1 MEIWKKVR
9 ETISDF
15 QMFSEGERV
24 GIGLSGGIDSVVL
37 VDLLERLR
45 EELKLEL
52 YLLHLEHGI
61 RGEESKRDLEFV
73 KELAEKKGLPLFFK
87 EVNVPLYAK
96 REKLSL
102 EEAARNLRYLF
113 FEEAQKELHLQ
124 KIALGHTADDQVETF
139 LLALLRGAG
148 LKGLKGMPPKRGP
161 YVRPLIRVWRKEIE
175 EYALQRGLRYVVD
188 RSNFDLSRLRNRIR
202 LELIEFLKLF
212 NPRIKERILEM
223 TEILQQENEVLD
235 LLTEKHYEELV
246 QKEGKGVYFDL
257 EALRELPQA
266 LRLRLVAFAFRD
278 LTGLDL
284 SFRHRNSIRLL
295 IEGKGGDVELPRGLL
310 ASRQGRRL
318 YIGERPKS
326 VEIQP
331 KELRIPGITEIA
343 PGLFIE
349 ASFLDQKEESP
360 SPQVALL
367 DLDKLTLPLKVR
379 SPQEGDRFI
388 PSGMA
393 NKKKLQDFFV
403 DLKVPRFL
411 RKGVPIVVSGDEICW
426 VGGFRVD
433 ERFRA
438 KEDTQRVLRLRLIKE
453 KP

>member
-1 MEIWKKVR
+1 MEIWRKVR
-9 ETISDF
+9 ETISEF
-15 QMFSEGERV
+15 ELLSEGDRV
-24 GIGLSGGIDSVVL
+24 GIGLSGGVDSVVL
-37 VDLLERLR
+37 LDLLERLK

-73 KELAEKKGLPLFFK
+73 KKLAQERNLPLFFK
-87 EVNVPLYAK
+87 EVDVPLYAK
-96 REKLSL
+96 KEKLSL
-102 EEAARNLRYLF
+102 EEAARALRYLF
-113 FEEAQKELHLQ
+113 FEEAIRELHLN
-124 KIALGHTADDQVETF
+124 KVALAHTADDQVETF

-175 EYALQRGLRYVVD
+175 EYALQRGLRYVID
-188 RSNFDLSRLRNRIR
+188 STNFDLSRLRNRIR
-202 LELIEFLKLF
+202 FELIEFLKTF

-223 TEILQQENEVLD
+223 TEILRQENEVLD
-235 LLTEKHYEELV
+235 LLIEEHFKDLA
-246 QKEGKGVYFDL
+246 QKEGKGIYFDL
-257 EALRELPQA
+257 RALKELPQA
-266 LRLRLVAFAFRD
+266 IRIRIMALAFRD

-284 SFRHRNSIRLL
+284 SFRHRRAIELL
-295 IEGKGGDVELPRGLL
+295 INGKGGDVKLPRGFL
-310 ASRQGRRL
+310 ASRQGEKV
-318 YIGERPKS
+318 YIGERPES
-326 VEIQP
+326 FEIQP
-331 KELRIPGITEIA
+331 KELQIPGITEIG
-343 PGLFIE
+343 PQVFIE
-349 ASFLDQKEESP
+349 ATIITTSDEKP
-360 SPQVALL
+360 SPEVALL

-379 SPQEGDRFI
+379 SPQEGDRFV
-388 PSGMA
+388 PSGMS

-411 RKGVPIVVSGDEICW
+411 RKEIPIVLSGEEICW

-438 KEDTQRVLRLRLIKE
+438 KENTQRVLKLRLIKE